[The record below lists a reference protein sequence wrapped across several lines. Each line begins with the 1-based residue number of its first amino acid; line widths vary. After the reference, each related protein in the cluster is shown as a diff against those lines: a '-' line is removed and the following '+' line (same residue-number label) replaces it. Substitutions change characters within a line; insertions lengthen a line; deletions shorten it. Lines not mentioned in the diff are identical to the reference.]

1 MSQDRF
7 LTVDATQADAL
18 VARANAA
25 MKVLPPKDQSFI
37 ASMLTQ
43 HEKHLNRKNPMQR
56 LSGSQWW
63 WMNHKAETAETRNE
77 VIPERERVDIGDM
90 KGIIRMFDKARQH
103 LKKPGVT
110 YAMMVAEQVSSIRL
124 KPASPNGRVP
134 DSIDVVKDGFWLGR
148 ILKSGAFEISPRARE
163 EAREV
168 VPVLRDFA
176 ANPETGAKKSAR
188 LTGRCCFCS
197 LPLKDERST
206 DAGYGKT
213 CASHFG
219 LAWGK

>member
-18 VARANAA
+18 VARATAA
-25 MKVLPPKDQSFI
+25 MKVLPPKDQTFI
-37 ASMLTQ
+37 SSMLTQ
-43 HEKHLNRKNPMQR
+43 HEKHLTRKDPMKR
-56 LSGSQWW
+56 LSGAQWW
-63 WMNHKAETAETRNE
+63 WMNQKAETAETRNE
-77 VIPERERVDIGDM
+77 VIPERERVEIGDM
-90 KGIIRMFDKARQH
+90 KGIIRMFDMAKQH

-110 YAMMVAEQVSSIRL
+110 YAIQADEVISSVRL

-134 DSIDVVKDGFWLGR
+134 DSIDVVRDGLWLGR
-148 ILKSGAFEISPRARE
+148 ILKSGDFEISPRTKD
-163 EAREV
+163 EAREIV
-168 VPVLRDFA
+168 VGLREFA

-188 LTGRCCFCS
+188 LTGRCCFCNGF
-197 LPLKDERST
+197 LKDERST
-206 DAGYGKT
+206 NAGYGPV